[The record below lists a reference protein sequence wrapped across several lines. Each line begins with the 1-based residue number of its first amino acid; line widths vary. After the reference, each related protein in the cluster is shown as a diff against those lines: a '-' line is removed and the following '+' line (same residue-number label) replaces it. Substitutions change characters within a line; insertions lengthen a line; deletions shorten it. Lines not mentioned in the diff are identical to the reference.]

1 MFLFIS
7 EIKKGTV
14 RITNV
19 RIICQLCDQ
28 IADTF
33 CRCFVTG
40 RFVNFTSILINE
52 HPATT
57 SGCYLPPS
65 PTRYAPRLSNTCD
78 LLQPPVDDKQNQ
90 IGLDCI
96 HFPLIVA
103 HFDECFGQELWFSL
117 SDGHGLSG
125 VHTIGTL

>member
-7 EIKKGTV
+7 EIKEGTV

-28 IADTF
+28 ITDTF

-40 RFVNFTSILINE
+40 RFVTFTRVLINE
-52 HPATT
+52 HPAASSSDSSLRTDKIRPDFDILST
-57 SGCYLPPS
+57 LFNLQLSINGM
-65 PTRYAPRLSNTCD
+65 TRFNGI
-78 LLQPPVDDKQNQ
+78 N
-90 IGLDCI
+90 
-96 HFPLIVA
+96 FPLIVQ
-103 HFDECFGQELWFSL
+103 HFDECFGQELWFGL
-117 SDGHGLSG
+117 SDGHRLSG